1 MPQKWKHSIGPRG
14 ATVVVAERTR
24 GGNVR
29 IGARDPKIRGTCWRS
44 LGFRVRDVDGKLIP
58 KHVERAKAEAAKL
71 SNRLIEGHALPAREP
86 TLRDLLTRFERDVV
100 PDMNGKHEAEAKR
113 HIELLRRT
121 LGPTMAI
128 DIGGTD
134 WTWLARSVMSGA
146 IDAHGRTIPEGKHQK
161 VGARTAAKVLKTLR
175 HVCRHAL
182 TVRRDGRPLIPF
194 DPTQGLELPMSKDP
208 ARPVCDDATL
218 TKLVE
223 AAQAHRI
230 RAAGGYVPSP
240 MPVLLTLAAETGR
253 RIGAIVSL
261 RWEDWN
267 PEAGTFGTLVWHA
280 DFDKLGRTSATPV
293 TPSVRDALEA
303 RRQETGGA
311 TGWIFP
317 APGGE
322 GHVTVSLASHWFG
335 KVEKAA
341 KIPHVRG
348 FGWHSLRRAF
358 ATKRKQLSVQDVAAL
373 GGWKGT
379 QVLQE
384 LYQQADLDAME
395 RVLLEGQKVG
405 LRAVR

>member
-1 MPQKWKHSIGPRG
+1 MPKKWKHSIGPRG
-14 ATVVVAERTR
+14 ATVMVAERTR

-44 LGFRVRDVDGKLIP
+44 LSFRVRDADGNLIP
-58 KHVERAKAEAAKL
+58 EHVERAKAEAAKL
-71 SNRLIEGHALPAREP
+71 SNRLIQGHGMPAREP
-86 TLRDLLTRFERDVV
+86 TLRDLITRFERDVL
-100 PDMNGKHEAEAKR
+100 PDMTGKHEVETKR
-113 HIELLRRT
+113 HVELLRRT
-121 LGPTMAI
+121 LGPRKAT
-128 DIGGTD
+128 DIGSPD
-134 WTWLARSVMSGA
+134 WTWLQRSIMSGE
-146 IDAHGRTIPEGKHQK
+146 IDAHGRTVAEGKRRK
-161 VGARTAAKVLKTLR
+161 VGPRSAAKVLKTLR

-182 TVRRDGRPLIPF
+182 SVRRDGRPLVPF
-194 DPTQGLELPMSKDP
+194 DPTTGLDLPTTKDP
-208 ARPVCDDATL
+208 ARPVCGDAML
-218 TKLVE
+218 AKLME
-223 AAQAHRI
+223 
-230 RAAGGYVPSP
+230 
-240 MPVLLTLAAETGR
+240 AAETGR

-267 PEAGTFGTLVWHA
+267 PEAGKFGTLVWHA

-303 RRQETGGA
+303 HRHETGGA

-322 GHVTVSLASHWFG
+322 GHVTVSLASHWFR
-335 KVEKAA
+335 KVERAA